1 MKRRATGPDPRVLLG
16 SAELEAANRQAIPKV
31 AGADASLGGGAIGLA
46 VAIGLGLFTFA
57 QMNAARVR
65 EREVPLEQPPPAQI
79 IVAAPAPA
87 PTPIPAR
94 PEPVVYSPPPENDE
108 PVVRPERLRAPALV
122 IDIGPSA
129 EERAAAAAAVA
140 SEGLTASEKFALR
153 ASGGENE
160 PATAVAP
167 PDLSTT
173 VLEGGI
179 ISGVLE
185 TALNSDLPGF
195 VRAIVSEDV
204 RSFDGRKVLVPRGS
218 RLVGQYRSGLAI
230 GESRAFVI
238 WTRLILPD
246 GGSISLCSPATDTLG
261 RSGLGGKVDRH
272 FLQRFGSAIL
282 LSVIGAGL
290 DAAVD
295 DNGGQIVISSTTEAF
310 SIAQTALAANVN
322 IPPTIKVPQGAPI
335 RIFVA
340 RDLRFP
346 QYAQKEASGALR

>member
-1 MKRRATGPDPRVLLG
+1 MKRRTAGPDPRTLLG
-16 SAELEAANRQAIPKV
+16 SADLEAANRQAIPKV
-31 AGADASLGGGAIGLA
+31 AGTGASLGGGGLALA
-46 VAIGLGLFTFA
+46 VAIGLGLFTFT
-57 QMNAARVR
+57 QMNAARLR
-65 EREVPLEQPPPAQI
+65 ETETQTKAPPPA
-79 IVAAPAPA
+79 VAEAPEPS
-87 PTPIPAR
+87 PTPIPPR
-94 PEPVVYSPPPENDE
+94 PEPVVYAPPPAEMNDE
-108 PVVRPERLRAPALV
+108 PIIRPERLRAPALV
-122 IDIGPSA
+122 VDIGPSA
-129 EERAAAAAAVA
+129 EERAAAAAAIA
-140 SEGLTASEKFALR
+140 GEGLTASERFALR
-153 ASGGENE
+153 ASAAENA
-160 PATAVAP
+160 PATAMAP

-179 ISGVLE
+179 IAGVLE

-204 RSFDGRKVLVPRGS
+204 RSFDGRRTLVPRGS

-246 GGSISLCSPATDTLG
+246 GGSIALASPATDTLG

-290 DAAVD
+290 DAAVG

-310 SIAQTALAANVN
+310 SIAQTALSANVN

-346 QYAQKEASGALR
+346 DYADNAGEGALR

>member
-1 MKRRATGPDPRVLLG
+1 MKRRASGPDPRTLLG

-31 AGADASLGGGAIGLA
+31 AGAGASLGGGALGLA
-46 VAIGLGLFTFA
+46 AAIGLGLFTFT
-57 QMNAARVR
+57 QMNAARLR
-65 EREVPLEQPPPAQI
+65 EKSETIEPPPAQT
-79 IVAAPAPA
+79 IVVPETPPA
-87 PTPIPAR
+87 PIPAR
-94 PEPVVYSPPPENDE
+94 PEPVVFTPPPAPVDDE

-122 IDIGPSA
+122 VDIGPSA
-129 EERAAAAAAVA
+129 EERAAAASAAA
-140 SEGLTASEKFALR
+140 GEGLTASEKFALR
-153 ASGGENE
+153 ASGAENA
-160 PATAVAP
+160 PATALAP

-179 ISGVLE
+179 IAGVLE

-195 VRAIVSEDV
+195 VRAVVSEDV
-204 RSFDGRKVLVPRGS
+204 RSFDGRKVLVPRAS

-246 GGSISLCSPATDTLG
+246 GVSIALASPATDTLG
-261 RSGLGGKVDRH
+261 RSGLSGKVDRH

-290 DAAVD
+290 DAAVGD
-295 DNGGQIVISSTTEAF
+295 TDGQIVISSTTEAF

-322 IPPTIKVPQGAPI
+322 IPPTIRVPQGAPI

-346 QYAQKEASGALR
+346 QYAADAGAGAQR

>member
-1 MKRRATGPDPRVLLG
+1 MKRRPSGPDPRSLLS
-16 SAELEAANRQAIPKV
+16 SAELEAANRQAMPKV
-31 AGADASLGGGAIGLA
+31 SAPGAAIGGGAAGLA
-46 VAIGLGLFTFA
+46 LAIGLGLFTFT
-57 QMNAARVR
+57 QMNAARLR
-65 EREVPLEQPPPAQI
+65 AAAEAAAPTPIA
-79 IVAAPAPA
+79 AAPAPA
-87 PTPIPAR
+87 EIPVPIPPR
-94 PEPVVYSPPPENDE
+94 PEPVAFAPPPAPESDE
-108 PVVRPERLRAPALV
+108 AIIRPERLRAPALIV
-122 IDIGPSA
+122 DIGPSA
-129 EERAAAAAAVA
+129 EERAAAAARIAG
-140 SEGLTASEKFALR
+140 EGLTPSEAFALR
-153 ASGGENE
+153 AAGAENA
-160 PATAVAP
+160 PATAMAA

-173 VLEGGI
+173 VLEGGVI
-179 ISGVLE
+179 AGVLE

-246 GGSISLCSPATDTLG
+246 GASIALASPATDALG

-290 DAAVD
+290 DAAV
-295 DNGGQIVISSTTEAF
+295 GGNDRQIVISSTTQAF
-310 SIAQTALAANVN
+310 SVAQTALAADIN

-340 RDLRFP
+340 RDLKFP
-346 QYAQKEASGALR
+346 QAAGDAGPGASG

>member
-1 MKRRATGPDPRVLLG
+1 MTRRPQGPDPRTLLS

-31 AGADASLGGGAIGLA
+31 AMAAPAGGGAALGLA
-46 VAIGLGLFTFA
+46 LAIGLGLFTFS
-57 QMNAARVR
+57 QMNAARLR
-65 EREVPLEQPPPAQI
+65 ADAPQPAAAPAPEP
-79 IVAAPAPA
+79 VMAPAPA
-87 PTPIPAR
+87 PAAPIPPR
-94 PEPVVYSPPPENDE
+94 PEPVVLAPASMDDE
-108 PVVRPERLRAPALV
+108 SFVRPERLRAPALV

-129 EERAAAAAAVA
+129 EERARMAGGAPGAV
-140 SEGLTASEKFALR
+140 EGLTASERFALR
-153 ASGGENE
+153 AAEGERA
-160 PATAVAP
+160 PATAVAA

-173 VLEGGI
+173 VLEGGL

-185 TALNSDLPGF
+185 TAINSDLPGF
-195 VRAIVSEDV
+195 VRAIVSENV
-204 RSFDGRKVLVPRGS
+204 RSFDGSAVLIPRGS

-246 GGSISLCSPATDTLG
+246 GRSIQLASPTTDTLG
-261 RSGLGGKVDRH
+261 RAGLGGKVDRH

-282 LSVIGAGL
+282 LSIIGAGL

-295 DNGGQIVISSTTEAF
+295 QGNGQIVISSTTQAF
-310 SIAQTALAANVN
+310 SIAQTALSANMN

-340 RDLRFP
+340 RDLNFP
-346 QYAQKEASGALR
+346 DASAGAETMR